1 MPSSRQSI
9 ISEALAFTTNQ
20 LLEFSYS
27 VLSAMILPI
36 IQMCECKEV
45 SMSVL
50 AESPAMNEAEVHE
63 AIVRRAR
70 ALWEQRGRMD
80 GHATE
85 DWAQAEAEIREQ
97 LAASRDASPAFL
109 SVQSQAF
116 VYTCRYD
123 RNCAAYRPGDFAP
136 GDPIRFRVT
145 GGKLYL
151 KLSDSHE
158 LETTIVRKIEQ
169 RS

>member
-97 LAASRDASPAFL
+97 LAASRDASRHFCLFNPRHSFIRVDTTGIAPL
-109 SVQSQAF
+109 TGREISHLVIQF
-116 VYTCRYD
+116 VS
-123 RNCAAYRPGDFAP
+123 A
-136 GDPIRFRVT
+136 
-145 GGKLYL
+145 
-151 KLSDSHE
+151 
-158 LETTIVRKIEQ
+158 
-169 RS
+169 